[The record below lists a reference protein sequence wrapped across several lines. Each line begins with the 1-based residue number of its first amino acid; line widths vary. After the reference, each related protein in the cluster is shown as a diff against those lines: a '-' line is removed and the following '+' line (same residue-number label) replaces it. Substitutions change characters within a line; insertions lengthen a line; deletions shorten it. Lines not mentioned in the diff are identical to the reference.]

1 MLFNYELTLMTA
13 GILAEADSKKV
24 IEKVKKLLPK
34 EVNIVKEDDWCLKD
48 LAYNIDKNAKARMV
62 QVHFVSESAPIK
74 DLNKAL
80 NIEEGLMRYLLLKH
94 NPVKEGKV
102 EPVAKKKK

>member
-13 GILAEADSKKV
+13 GSLAEADSKKV
-24 IEKVKKLLPK
+24 IE
-34 EVNIVKEDDWCLKD
+34 
-48 LAYNIDKNAKARMV
+48 ARMV